1 METTAKTEQPFVGIE
16 KVETP
21 MMVYTAQGLIW
32 GNLYHSSMIQ
42 PSRILLGVTIPEYLP
57 LEQAQVIFM
66 EPNYV
71 AKPIKH
77 RQILIP
83 TSTILGYHLMPPH
96 KDVLDYDPTEPNRVM
111 APLTFYTGA
120 IKIQGNIRISE
131 VTDAKTT
138 LEVMKA
144 AYLTMYQVE
153 ISHLTNTQMAPIR
166 AGQAYFRVNS
176 LLIAL

>member
-1 METTAKTEQPFVGIE
+1 METTAHTEQPFVGVE
-16 KVETP
+16 KTETP
-21 MMVYTAQGLIW
+21 MMAYTSQGLIW
-32 GNLYHSSMIQ
+32 GNLSHSSMVQ
-42 PSRILLGVTIPEYLP
+42 PSRILLGVTIPEFLA
-57 LEQAQVIFM
+57 LDQAQVMFM

-77 RQILIP
+77 QQILIP

-111 APLTFYTGA
+111 SPMTLYMSAM
-120 IKIQGNIRISE
+120 KITGNIRISE

-144 AYLTMYQVE
+144 SYLTMYDVE
-153 ISHLTNTQMAPIR
+153 ISHLTNTQMAPIK

-176 LLIAL
+176 LLVAL